1 MSIRR
6 LQCGLKPV
14 LFAHSLA
21 CCDSGLEGKKPASGR
36 GSLIFSSKSDRSP
49 LGRVSR
55 ENHRF
60 YWHSAIRVSRE
71 TTVRRITL

>member
-21 CCDSGLEGKKPASGR
+21 CCEWQAEEKKLAWGR

-71 TTVRRITL
+71 TTVSRITL